1 MAALPVSADEGLHP
15 FVLDAKKLGSPIQT
29 TMYGIFFEDINFG
42 ADGGLYAEMVE
53 NRSFEFPQSLMGWNT
68 FGKVSLSTDR
78 PAFERNPHYVTIFDP
93 GHREKRSGIDN
104 HGFFGM
110 GFKKDMKYFFS
121 VYGRLHA
128 ANGKSTEIRV
138 ELIDENNEI
147 IDHLVEDSR
156 WDKDRIVLMDRII
169 MCAALAELRS
179 FDKIPVAVTLNEYI

>member
-128 ANGKSTEIRV
+128 ADGKSTEIRV

-147 IDHLVEDSR
+147 IDKQTVTINS
-156 WDKDRIVLMDRII
+156 KDWKKYEVNLTSKKTVAKGGLRI
-169 MCAALAELRS
+169 
-179 FDKIPVAVTLNEYI
+179 F